1 VRLVAT
7 DLDGTLLRSD
17 GTLSDRTVA
26 ALDAAGR
33 SGALVVV
40 VTARPPRWVD
50 GLGLDRV
57 AHELVLCSNGALVY
71 DVARRRVVA
80 EHRID
85 EDTARLVLT
94 AIRDA
99 VPSAGFGSEDA
110 DGLRH
115 DSAHHYA
122 GAEAGDRLVATLD
135 DVVRGG
141 VAKLL
146 VRDRTLDFPAL
157 VTAVTSA
164 VGDRGVVTWSGD
176 GLVEISAAGVTKAA
190 SLAALAAEHGLG
202 PDDAVAFGDMPN
214 DLLMLTWAAHGV
226 AVANAHPDVL
236 ALADE
241 VTASNDDDGVALV
254 LERLLGGVATSR

>member
-1 VRLVAT
+1 MRLVAT
-7 DLDGTLLRSD
+7 DLDGTVLRSD
-17 GTLSDRTVA
+17 GTLSERTIA

-40 VTARPPRWVD
+40 VTARPPRWVV
-50 GLGLDRV
+50 GLGLERV

-71 DVARRRVVA
+71 DVAHRRVVA
-80 EHRID
+80 ERRI
-85 EDTARLVLT
+85 EENAARRVLT
-94 AIRDA
+94 AIREV
-99 VPSAGFGSEDA
+99 VPTAGFGSEDA

-115 DSAHHYA
+115 DSAHHYPSPA
-122 GAEAGDRLVATLD
+122 AGDRLVGTLD

-146 VRDRTLDFPAL
+146 VRDGTLAFPAL
-157 VTAVTSA
+157 VTAVTEA
-164 VGDRGVVTWSGD
+164 VGDRAVVTWSGE
-176 GLVEISAAGVTKAA
+176 GLVEISAPGVTKAA

-202 PDDAVAFGDMPN
+202 PGDAVAFGDMPN
-214 DLLMLTWAAHGV
+214 DLVMLTWAAHGV

-241 VTASNDDDGVALV
+241 VTASNDDDGVAIV
-254 LERLLGGVATSR
+254 LERLFGAS

>member
-7 DLDGTLLRSD
+7 DLDGTVLRSD
-17 GTLSDRTVA
+17 GTLSERTIA

-40 VTARPPRWVD
+40 VTGRPPRWVA
-50 GLGLDRV
+50 GLGLERV

-71 DVARRRVVA
+71 DVAQRRVVA

-85 EDTARLVLT
+85 EDAARRVLA
-94 AIRDA
+94 AIRDV

-110 DGLRH
+110 RGLRH
-115 DSAHHYA
+115 DSAHHYPSPDP
-122 GAEAGDRLVATLD
+122 GDRLVATAD

-146 VRDRTLDFPAL
+146 VRDEALDFAVL
-157 VTAVTSA
+157 VAAVTDA
-164 VGDRGVVTWSGD
+164 VGDSAIVTWSGE
-176 GLVEISAAGVTKAA
+176 GLVEISAPGVTKAA

-202 PDDAVAFGDMPN
+202 PGDAVAFGDMPN
-214 DLLMLTWAAHGV
+214 DLVMLEWATHGV

-241 VTASNDDDGVALV
+241 VIAIV
-254 LERLLGGVATSR
+254 LERLFGSRMAR